1 MQIQLDGWNPRAPR
15 FFQPHGSFTRG
26 TETCC
31 LLHPWVNNDL
41 HAFAG
46 HTGLHGIFCLLQ
58 IHTGLAEILKT
69 LREYL
74 GTADTLHHDFRAAA
88 LYDNRVTEVDAL
100 QIKAADR
107 TRLFRRV
114 RYAHDLGK
122 AGHIIGQTVRDLVK
136 TCARLNIHILR
147 EAAVKLLALGGG
159 AVMTIVELR
168 LGIQNLQVSPPVAKL
183 SVINYNRGIKTY
195 IQNSRCPNRENGGI
209 GMIFGYARVSTKTQA
224 RDGNSL
230 DAQQAAL
237 TAAGAEK
244 IYTDTFTG
252 TKMDR
257 PEWDRLRAQLR
268 RGDVLI
274 VTRLDRLARSVS
286 QASGMITDMIDE
298 GITINVL
305 NLGILSNDSVN
316 TLLRNVLLSF
326 AQFERDMIVQRTQEG
341 KAVARATDPNF
352 REGRPPKFDT
362 EQLDHAMALLAD
374 HSYAQVVKLT
384 GISKSTLIRERKR
397 RRLAEEE

>member
-1 MQIQLDGWNPRAPR
+1 MQIRLDGWNPRAPR

-183 SVINYNRGIKTY
+183 SVISYNRSIKTY
-195 IQNSRCPNRENGGI
+195 IQNSRCQNRENGGI

-341 KAVARATDPNF
+341 KAVARATDPDF

-362 EQLDHAMALLAD
+362 EQLDHAMELLEN
-374 HSYAQVVKLT
+374 HSYTQVVKLT
-384 GISKSTLIRERKR
+384 GISKSTLIREKKR
-397 RRLAEEE
+397 RQA